1 MLSIVSRGEMT
12 VAFMLT
18 AIYPGSFD
26 PVTMGHLDIIERAA
40 SIFDHVIVA
49 VLDNRRK
56 QTLFPPQKRAEFLR
70 RVTAALP
77 NVEIDTSSLLLA
89 DYAELKKASV
99 VVKGLRAVSDF
110 EHEFQMALT
119 NRKLN
124 PKLDTLFLTT
134 NYKYLYLSSSIVKE
148 IGSLGGDISD
158 FVPPAILHEVADKL
172 NNLNKGE

>member
-1 MLSIVSRGEMT
+1 
-12 VAFMLT
+12 MLT

-26 PVTMGHLDIIERAA
+26 PVTLGHLDIIERASA
-40 SIFDHVIVA
+40 IFDHLIVA
-49 VLDNRRK
+49 VLVNRHK
-56 QTLFPPQKRAEFLR
+56 QTLFSAQKRVEFLK
-70 RVTAALP
+70 RVTAEFP

-89 DYAELKKASV
+89 DYAQQKGSNV
-99 VVKGLRAVSDF
+99 IVKGLRAVSDF

-158 FVPPAILHEVADKL
+158 FVPPAILHNVVDKL

>member
-1 MLSIVSRGEMT
+1 MK
-12 VAFMLT
+12 T

-26 PVTMGHLDIIERAA
+26 PVTMGHLDIITRASA
-40 SIFDHVIVA
+40 IFDRLIVA
-49 VLDNRRK
+49 VLDNPRK
-56 QTLFPPQKRAEFLR
+56 HTLFSPAERVEFLGK
-70 RVTAALP
+70 VTKDLP
-77 NVEIDTSSLLLA
+77 NVEADTSKLLLA
-89 DYAELKKASV
+89 DYANRRGTFII
-99 VVKGLRAVSDF
+99 VKGLRAVSDF

-158 FVPPAILHEVADKL
+158 FVPAQILGEVTERLKNCD
-172 NNLNKGE
+172 KGELTYGGRR